1 MGMSNNRVSQLLDIR
16 EDLIRAGEDVSAID
30 AELFQMGFTPPA
42 AKAYGGSIGY
52 NMGGPVGY
60 NMGGRMN
67 YQEGGPTEMAMMQN
81 PNPQMASRSA
91 NSEAGIAAALA
102 NERDPNKK
110 INMAIQILQSMGEKG
125 INIIKSSLSPDEL
138 QMLQQKIQGV
148 SEQGVGSINT
158 PQMAANGGR
167 MGFADGGSSEIKR
180 ILRRNPALAEHYR
193 YKLEMGFEGSFMDL
207 MEQMAE
213 EAYDDRPNYY
223 DYNNGGRVGY
233 QNGMMVASAPEK
245 DEPYDLEK
253 DFRENGIPAGYKNIE
268 DFYEDNFTRA
278 DPDTNPDDRLLDDP
292 EGTFNTDP
300 DEVMKLIDVAMP
312 GANPSDVQEAYDR
325 AVLQGFEGSILE
337 FIMIMGGDR
346 RDLGDDMG
354 ANPQG
359 IMSMMRA

>member
-16 EDLIRAGEDVSAID
+16 ADLIRAGEDVSAID
-30 AELFQMGFTPPA
+30 AELFQMGFKPPA
-42 AKAYGGSIGY
+42 AKAYGGRVNY
-52 NMGGPVGY
+52 QNGGPA
-60 NMGGRMN
+60 
-67 YQEGGPTEMAMMQN
+67 EMAMMQN

-125 INIIKSSLSPDEL
+125 IGIIKSSLSRDEL
-138 QMLQQKIQGV
+138 QMLQEKIQGV

-158 PQMAANGGR
+158 PQMAAYGGR
-167 MGFADGGSSEIKR
+167 MG
-180 ILRRNPALAEHYR
+180 
-193 YKLEMGFEGSFMDL
+193 
-207 MEQMAE
+207 
-213 EAYDDRPNYY
+213 
-223 DYNNGGRVGY
+223 Y
-233 QNGMMVASAPEK
+233 QDGMMVASAPEK

-278 DPDTNPDDRLLDDP
+278 DPDTDPDDRLLDDP
-292 EGTFNTDP
+292 EGTFNTNP
-300 DEVMKLIDVAMP
+300 DEVMKLIETAMP

-354 ANPQG
+354 AKPQG

>member
-1 MGMSNNRVSQLLDIR
+1 MDEKLRREMFQEYLSARQLNQIPDTLSFDDYINKMVDQSMALRDEAMMNKGGRIGFQAGTTGTVGMSKNRVSQLLDIR
-16 EDLIRAGEDVSAID
+16 EDLIRAGEDVSDID
-30 AELFQMGFTPPA
+30 AELFQMGFTPSGPV
-42 AKAYGGSIGY
+42 GY

-167 MGFADGGSSEIKR
+167 MG
-180 ILRRNPALAEHYR
+180 
-193 YKLEMGFEGSFMDL
+193 
-207 MEQMAE
+207 
-213 EAYDDRPNYY
+213 
-223 DYNNGGRVGY
+223 Y
-233 QNGMMVASAPEK
+233 QNGMMVAS
-245 DEPYDLEK
+245 
-253 DFRENGIPAGYKNIE
+253 
-268 DFYEDNFTRA
+268 A

-292 EGTFNTDP
+292 EGTFNTNP

>member
-1 MGMSNNRVSQLLDIR
+1 MGMDQSRIRQLLQTR
-16 EDLIRAGEDVSAID
+16 ESILDRDPYDDVSDID
-30 AELFQMGFTPPA
+30 AELRNMGFTPPTFPA

-167 MGFADGGSSEIKR
+167 MG
-180 ILRRNPALAEHYR
+180 
-193 YKLEMGFEGSFMDL
+193 
-207 MEQMAE
+207 
-213 EAYDDRPNYY
+213 
-223 DYNNGGRVGY
+223 Y
-233 QNGMMVASAPEK
+233 QEGMMVAS
-245 DEPYDLEK
+245 
-253 DFRENGIPAGYKNIE
+253 
-268 DFYEDNFTRA
+268 A
-278 DPDTNPDDRLLDDP
+278 DPDTNPDERLLDDP
-292 EGTFNTDP
+292 EGTFNTNP
-300 DEVMKLIDVAMP
+300 DEVMKLIETAMP
-312 GANPSDVQEAYDR
+312 GADPLDVERMYQDF
-325 AVLQGFEGSILE
+325 LDQGGKLTFIE
-337 FIMIMGGDR
+337 FITMMGGDR

>member
-1 MGMSNNRVSQLLDIR
+1 MGMDQSRIRQLLQTR
-16 EDLIRAGEDVSAID
+16 ESILDRDPYDDVSDID
-30 AELFQMGFTPPA
+30 AELRNMGFTPPTFPA

-67 YQEGGPTEMAMMQN
+67 YQEGGPTDPTEMAMMQN

-167 MGFADGGSSEIKR
+167 MG
-180 ILRRNPALAEHYR
+180 
-193 YKLEMGFEGSFMDL
+193 
-207 MEQMAE
+207 
-213 EAYDDRPNYY
+213 
-223 DYNNGGRVGY
+223 Y
-233 QNGMMVASAPEK
+233 QEGMMVAS
-245 DEPYDLEK
+245 
-253 DFRENGIPAGYKNIE
+253 
-268 DFYEDNFTRA
+268 A

-292 EGTFNTDP
+292 EGTFNTNP
-300 DEVMKLIDVAMP
+300 DEVMKLIETAMP
-312 GANPSDVQEAYDR
+312 GANPSDVVEAYDR
-325 AVLQGFEGSILE
+325 AVLQGFQGSILE

-346 RDLGDDMG
+346 RDLGKDMG
-354 ANPQG
+354 AKPQG